1 MDRVVC
7 VGKVV
12 FRKEGLG
19 EGFEDAA
26 RMADLPEVLRSH
38 ASSDRLHDR
47 LAQPLRGDRG
57 PANLARLSGEETCP
71 MRKNGSRQVP
81 GYRSMA
87 CRRVPLL
94 PLRPG
99 WAPGGITRVGIRLHQ
114 RQYTGPS
121 SSYNGWN

>member
-38 ASSDRLHDR
+38 ASSDRLH
-47 LAQPLRGDRG
+47 
-57 PANLARLSGEETCP
+57 
-71 MRKNGSRQVP
+71 GSQ
-81 GYRSMA
+81 
-87 CRRVPLL
+87 
-94 PLRPG
+94 
-99 WAPGGITRVGIRLHQ
+99 
-114 RQYTGPS
+114 
-121 SSYNGWN
+121 